1 MDLAKTITG
10 IIIIVL
16 AALLLA
22 DGVIQ
27 SSPSLDWEPLF
38 SLTNFKLIVGIIAL
52 VLGASYMLESRK

>member
-1 MDLAKTITG
+1 MDLVKTIVG
-10 IIIIVL
+10 IIVIVL

-38 SLTNFKLIVGIIAL
+38 SLTNFKLIVGIISF
-52 VLGASYMLESRK
+52 VLGASYMFESRK

>member
-1 MDLAKTITG
+1 MDLGKTIAG

-16 AALLLA
+16 AALLFA

-27 SSPSLDWEPLF
+27 SSPSLDMEPLF
-38 SLTNFKLIVGIIAL
+38 SLTNFKLLVGIIAL